1 MRRRGGMR
9 DRWRAA
15 VVTSTDIDGE
25 TRAMLVV
32 LLDWMSDTG
41 RVTVPRDRLADLFA
55 VDPRRITE
63 RIKRAR
69 DAGLLDKVGGGYR
82 GRTAIYDAV
91 IPSRKV
97 AGLQPPFSEKGGG
110 LDTPLFPPPFSPHE
124 WDRPDRKGGEGDCT
138 QRARVTHVTHKQV
151 TTAAPLAANH
161 TGRTERNALRE
172 ERAR

>member
-1 MRRRGGMR
+1 MR

-15 VVTSTDIDGE
+15 VLTTTDIDGE

-41 RVTVPRDRLADLFA
+41 RVSVPRDRLADLFA
-55 VDPRRITE
+55 VDRRRITE

-97 AGLQPPFSEKGGG
+97 AGSQPPFGDRH
-110 LDTPLFPPPFSPHE
+110 LSPRTNGT
-124 WDRPDRKGGEGDCT
+124 DRTDRTRKVAVGT
-138 QRARVTHVTHKQV
+138 VPNARAYLT
-151 TTAAPLAANH
+151 
-161 TGRTERNALRE
+161 
-172 ERAR
+172 

>member
-1 MRRRGGMR
+1 MR
-9 DRWRAA
+9 DRWRTA
-15 VVTSTDIDGE
+15 VLTSTDIDDE

-41 RVTVPRDRLADLFA
+41 RVSVPRDRLADLFA
-55 VDPRRITE
+55 VDRRRITE

-97 AGLQPPFSEKGGG
+97 AGSQRPFGERRLRAGH
-110 LDTPLFPPPFSPHE
+110 TLFPPPFSPHE
-124 WDRPDRKGGEGDCT
+124 RDRPDQKGGGGDCT
-138 QRARVTHVTHKQV
+138 QRARVPHVTHKQV